1 MRAVV
6 RRNKQLVCDE
16 IAELEP
22 AAGQVL
28 VRTLACGICGSDL
41 HALHHMEHM
50 IELGRRGGGGDN
62 GFDPSADTVFGH
74 EFCAEILDHGPG
86 SPKALKA
93 GTRVVSVPE
102 LTPREASRSGA
113 ASAQRSSV
121 PQGARSLN
129 RWPTRTPV
137 RPALRQRL

>member
-6 RRNKQLVCDE
+6 RRNKQLICTDVAD
-16 IAELEP
+16 LSP

-50 IELGRRGGGGDN
+50 METSARAGGGMGS
-62 GFDPSADTVFGH
+62 GFDPTKDTVFGH

-86 SPKALKA
+86 TARTLKA
-93 GTRVVSVPE
+93 GARVVSLPVT
-102 LTPREASRSGA
+102 LTETGSRPLAIQIACRVDLPSG
-113 ASAQRSSV
+113 
-121 PQGARSLN
+121 
-129 RWPTRTPV
+129 
-137 RPALRQRL
+137 